1 MTKKL
6 FIIIPLLLTFIS
18 VALQGKESKD
28 GTPVKLTVKVTKPT
42 GEHDGPSRTLTDSVY
57 VYQDGHTFT
66 FDSAQVGATISIVKE
81 GEEVYSDIV
90 DLTCTVTIPESATGT
105 VEIILTQNGITY
117 WAQIVL

>member
-1 MTKKL
+1 MKKL
-6 FIIIPLLLTFIS
+6 FFLFALLF
-18 VALQGKESKD
+18 VANMAFAQTQTG
-28 GTPVKLTVKVTKPT
+28 GTPVILHPTSQGNDTNEEQTPRSPLT
-42 GEHDGPSRTLTDSVY
+42 SVY
-57 VYQDGHTFT
+57 IYQDGHTFT

-90 DLTCTVTIPESATGT
+90 DLTCTVTIPESVTGT